1 MRLLS
6 IIQKEPGLATTS
18 SNLRK
23 DLTST
28 WLRRW
33 IYYLSTGFLF
43 AAAVLRS
50 VLVFQE
56 SPILS
61 QIILLLAACL
71 LVFIVNILL
80 ASRHSG
86 LSVVLIGLETLLVLT
101 LLLTTRADF
110 FAILF
115 AVLSMQAMQQFS
127 PRLGGAFIGLGAVL
141 TFLVLLGPSGVFQAL
156 ALAVG
161 VTAVSVFAGA
171 FLLAS
176 RRAGAAREKNLALA
190 GELQEVNRRLQIFA
204 QQQEQLATARER
216 QHLARELHDSIT
228 QTIFSMNLNTQS
240 ALLLLDREPAGVAAQ
255 LERLD
260 QLAGS
265 ALAEMQLLI
274 SRLAPEEIPPRSL
287 EAALRQHLSDR
298 LRLENLSVDLQVE
311 GDVPLEPAEDQ
322 GLFRIAQEALNNI
335 IKHAGVNQAAIRL
348 NLAGSPWLEIED
360 RGAGFDQQ
368 QAGGGGRLGL
378 AGMRE
383 RAAEI
388 GWTLRVESAPGSG
401 TRIRLAKEPGGV
413 ESK

>member
-1 MRLLS
+1 MTS
-6 IIQKEPGLATTS
+6 TS
-18 SNLRK
+18 SIPSK

-33 IYYLSTGFLF
+33 IYYLATGFLF
-43 AAAVLRS
+43 AAVALRS
-50 VLVFQE
+50 AFAFQTSPVLG
-56 SPILS
+56 
-61 QIILLLAACL
+61 QIFLLLVAY
-71 LVFIVNILL
+71 LL
-80 ASRHSG
+80 AFIGNIVLAGRHPG
-86 LSVVLIGLETLLVLT
+86 FSVVPISLEFLLVLT
-101 LLLTTRADF
+101 LLLTTEGDF

-115 AVLSMQAMQQFS
+115 AILCMQAMEQFS

-141 TFLVLLGPSGVFQAL
+141 TFLTLLGPLGVFQAL

-161 VTAVSVFAGA
+161 VSAVSVFAGA

-190 GELQEVNRRLQIFA
+190 GELQEANRRLQVFT
-204 QQQEQLATARER
+204 QQQEQLAAARER

-228 QTIFSMNLNTQS
+228 QTIFSMNLTTQS

-274 SRLAPEEIPPRSL
+274 SRLAPEDVPPRSL
-287 EAALRQHLSDR
+287 EVALRQHLSDR
-298 LRLENLSVDLQVE
+298 QRLENLSVDLQVE
-311 GDVPLEPAEDQ
+311 GDEPLAHAEKQ

-335 IKHAGVNQAAIRL
+335 VKHAGVNQAVIRL
-348 NLAGSPWLEIED
+348 NLTGQPWLEIED
-360 RGAGFDQQ
+360 RGAGFDPQ
-368 QAGGGGRLGL
+368 QAGGSGRLGL
-378 AGMRE
+378 GGMRE

-401 TRIRLAKEPGGV
+401 TRIRVAKGSGGV

>member
-1 MRLLS
+1 LN
-6 IIQKEPGLATTS
+6 P
-18 SNLRK
+18 RK

-33 IYYLSTGFLF
+33 IYYLATGFLF
-43 AAAVLRS
+43 AAVILRS
-50 VLVFQE
+50 VLVFQD
-56 SPILS
+56 SPAPG
-61 QIILLLAACL
+61 QIILLLAAYL
-71 LVFIVNILL
+71 LVFIGNILL
-80 ASRHSG
+80 AGRYTG
-86 LSVVLIGLETLLVLT
+86 ISVILICLEVILVLV
-101 LLLTTRADF
+101 LLLTTRVDF

-115 AVLSMQAMQQFS
+115 AILSMQAMQQFP

-141 TFLVLLGPSGVFQAL
+141 TFLTLLGSSGVFQAL

-161 VTAVSVFAGA
+161 VSAISVFAGA

-190 GELQEVNRRLQIFA
+190 GELQEANHRLQAFA
-204 QQQEQLATARER
+204 QKQEQLAAARER

-228 QTIFSMNLNTQS
+228 QTIFSMNLTTQS
-240 ALLLLDREPAGVAAQ
+240 ALLLLDRESAGVAAQ

-265 ALAEMQLLI
+265 ALEEMQLLI
-274 SRLAPEEIPPRSL
+274 SRLALEEIPPRSL
-287 EAALRQHLSDR
+287 EAALRQQISDR

-311 GDVPLEPAEDQ
+311 GDGPLEPAEERA
-322 GLFRIAQEALNNI
+322 LFRIAQEALNNI
-335 IKHAGVNQAAIRL
+335 VKHAGVNRALILL
-348 NLAGSPWLEIED
+348 NLAGSPWMEIED
-360 RGAGFDQQ
+360 HGAGFDPQ
-368 QAGGGGRLGL
+368 QARGGGRLGL

-401 TRIRLAKEPGGV
+401 TRIRVAKDPGGV
-413 ESK
+413 GSK

>member
-1 MRLLS
+1 LS
-6 IIQKEPGLATTS
+6 IVQKEPGLASTN
-18 SNLRK
+18 SNVRK

-28 WLRRW
+28 WLHRW
-33 IYYLSTGFLF
+33 IYYLATGFLF
-43 AAAVLRS
+43 AAVALRS
-50 VLVFQE
+50 AFVFQE
-56 SPILS
+56 SHLLG

-71 LVFIVNILL
+71 SVFIVNILL
-80 ASRHSG
+80 ASRYPG
-86 LSVVLIGLETLLVLT
+86 LSIVLIGLETLLVLT

-115 AVLSMQAMQQFS
+115 SILCMQAMQQFS

-141 TFLVLLGPSGVFQAL
+141 TFLILMGSSGVFQAL

-190 GELQEVNRRLQIFA
+190 GELREANRRLQIFA
-204 QQQEQLATARER
+204 EQQEQLAAARER

-228 QTIFSMNLNTQS
+228 QTIFSMNLTTQS

-274 SRLAPEEIPPRSL
+274 ARLAPEEIPPQSL

-311 GDVPLEPAEDQ
+311 GDGPLEPAEEQ

-335 IKHAGVNQAAIRL
+335 IKHAGVNLAVIRL
-348 NLAGSPWLEIED
+348 NLTGQPWLEIED
-360 RGAGFDQQ
+360 YGAGFDLQ

-383 RAAEI
+383 RAVEI
-388 GWTLRVESAPGSG
+388 RWTLRVESAPGSG
-401 TRIRLAKEPGGV
+401 TRIRVAKYPGGV

>member
-1 MRLLS
+1 
-6 IIQKEPGLATTS
+6 LASTS

-23 DLTST
+23 DLTSP

-33 IYYLSTGFLF
+33 IYYLATGFLF

-50 VLVFQE
+50 VIIFQE
-56 SPILS
+56 TPLLG

-71 LVFIVNILL
+71 LVFIGNILL
-80 ASRHSG
+80 ASRHPG
-86 LSVVLIGLETLLVLT
+86 LSIMLISLEVFLILA
-101 LLLTTRADF
+101 LLLATRADF

-115 AVLSMQAMQQFS
+115 AVLCMQVMQQFS

-141 TFLVLLGPSGVFQAL
+141 TFLTLLGSSGVFQAL

-161 VTAVSVFAGA
+161 VSAVSVFAGA

-190 GELQEVNRRLQIFA
+190 GELQEANHRLQTFT
-204 QQQEQLATARER
+204 QQQEQLAAARER

-228 QTIFSMNLNTQS
+228 QTIFSMNLATQS
-240 ALLLLDREPAGVAAQ
+240 ALLLLDRESAGVAAQ
-255 LERLD
+255 LERLA
-260 QLAGS
+260 QLASS

-274 SRLAPEEIPPRSL
+274 SRLAPEDVPPRSL
-287 EAALRQHLSDR
+287 EAALRQHLFDR
-298 LRLENLSVDLQVE
+298 QRLENLSVDLQVE
-311 GDVPLEPAEDQ
+311 GDGPLEPAEER
-322 GLFRIAQEALNNI
+322 GLFRITQEALNNI
-335 IKHAGVNQAAIRL
+335 VKHAGVNQATIRL
-348 NLAGSPWLEIED
+348 NLDGLPWLEIED
-360 RGAGFDQQ
+360 HGAGFNPR

-378 AGMRE
+378 VGMRE

-401 TRIRLAKEPGGV
+401 TRIRVAKDPGGV